1 MPAPKV
7 SVCIPTYNRADSLRV
22 TLEAVL
28 GQTFTDFELVI
39 CDDASTD
46 DTRGAVK
53 GYTDPRIR
61 YHRNERNLGLYGNWN
76 RCIELAAGQ
85 YISIYHD
92 HDIYLPTILARSVAL
107 LDRHPSAGFVHT
119 ASLVIDPA
127 GEPAG
132 LDIRPFSELTPSAQM
147 MRSIAGREESPVV
160 AATAMVRTEKY
171 AAVGGYQYE
180 KYGIV
185 CDRDMWFRLARVG
198 DVGYVDEPQAFIR
211 ARAKDQETSRF
222 RWADTIG
229 SLTMQR
235 EHLDAVHQGES
246 RLARAWAIL
255 RNSIHWDVRLVLLAA
270 RAALMEPESVQDEG
284 EQAIKEYAGMG
295 PYVLARSMRTRIAR
309 SIIRKWVLPRHYE
322 QVAEQM
328 KIREASATRYLEAHP
343 ELRAFL
349 VN

>member
-198 DVGYVDEPQAFIR
+198 DVGYVDEPQVFIR

-222 RWADTIG
+222 RWADTVG

-235 EHLDAVHQGES
+235 EHVRAVYQRES
-246 RLARAWAIL
+246 RPARAWA
-255 RNSIHWDVRLVLLAA
+255 R
-270 RAALMEPESVQDEG
+270 
-284 EQAIKEYAGMG
+284 
-295 PYVLARSMRTRIAR
+295 
-309 SIIRKWVLPRHYE
+309 
-322 QVAEQM
+322 
-328 KIREASATRYLEAHP
+328 
-343 ELRAFL
+343 
-349 VN
+349 